1 MTLRI
6 SDDERCVFCTTS
18 SQAYRLGG
26 VESEAEDQEL
36 EILWSSCLECGFA
49 VPTSRH
55 DPGELFGD
63 YPRAAAAL
71 EAGDPALI
79 LASESVVYFY
89 PATPEQ
95 LVRACLEAGFGKV
108 YFELLGDELVAYEYL
123 RRWKERPDSKT
134 WIRSTDPIAVDY
146 IRIKHPELVPYLT
159 PVVTPPVALC
169 RYLRAGGWEGD
180 IIYAGLSD
188 PGGNVQD
195 RKELIPL
202 SFEGLEHLFAEKRVD
217 PSSHEPTPVDDA
229 PVRRRHL
236 SVAGG
241 LPLEILET
249 KNLSARSFRQ
259 IRELSKLS
267 SISRMLEDDEAPLG
281 FIDVLAFEGALD
293 HPVLG
298 PDSELLWRQRI
309 AELSELPRS
318 ATPVID
324 ESVDVDLSI
333 DHSASSDGLP
343 RVKLDDVV
351 ETLAKL
357 GIEAEDVFGQDGRR
371 LVMCPFYLGRQYEK
385 AVRDARHDGLTGLY
399 SYGAFKE
406 RFEEEIGRANREGDR
421 LALLLVDVDD
431 FSSINRTYG
440 RAVGDEV
447 LERAGRV
454 LQSVVRHTDI
464 VARFRADTMVI
475 ILVNPDPAGAS
486 KVAEKIRQQ
495 IAAIQIQTDQG
506 EIGFTASIG
515 IAYHSGEVRYAQT
528 TKDLFAE
535 ADAALYIAKGKGGN
549 RVYPVLREEARR

>member
-26 VESEAEDQEL
+26 VETEAEEQEL

-49 VPTSRH
+49 VPTSQH

-63 YPRAAAAL
+63 HPRAVASL
-71 EAGDPALI
+71 ETGEPALI

-108 YFELLGDELVAYEYL
+108 YFELLGDELVAREYL
-123 RRWKERPDSKT
+123 KRWKERPDTET
-134 WIRSTDPIAVDY
+134 WIRSTDPIAVEY
-146 IRIKHPELVPYLT
+146 IRIKHPDLVPYLT
-159 PVVTPPVALC
+159 PIVTPPVALC
-169 RYLRAGGWEGD
+169 RYLRAQGRKGD

-188 PGGNVQD
+188 PGGSERD
-195 RKELIPL
+195 RDELIPL
-202 SFEGLEHLFAEKRVD
+202 SFEGLERVFAEKKID
-217 PSSHEPTPVDDA
+217 PSSHEPTPVSDA

-241 LPLEILET
+241 LPLEMLESE
-249 KNLSARSFRQ
+249 KLSARSFRKV
-259 IRELSKLS
+259 RELSKLS
-267 SISRMLEDDEAPLG
+267 SISQMLANDEPPLG

-318 ATPVID
+318 VKPVVD
-324 ESVDVDLSI
+324 ESVEVDLSI

-351 ETLAKL
+351 DTLSKL
-357 GIEAEDVFGQDGRR
+357 GIEAEEVFGQDGRR

-406 RFEEEIGRANREGDR
+406 RLEEEVGRANREGDR

-431 FSSINRTYG
+431 FSTINRTYG
-440 RAVGDEV
+440 QSVGDEV
-447 LERAGRV
+447 LERAARV

-464 VARFRADTMVI
+464 VARFRADTMVV

-495 IAAIQIQTDQG
+495 IAAIQIQTEKG
-506 EIGFTASIG
+506 EMGFTVSIG
-515 IAYHSGEVRYAQT
+515 IAYHSGEERYAQT

-549 RVYPVLREEARR
+549 RVYPVMREEALR